1 MKRTWRFMGILA
13 IFLTTGCSSTGSPIS
28 TATVLP
34 QATSTPTPSPL
45 PPTATV
51 PALPSAFPTP
61 QAGALS
67 SKPQTVL
74 IYLVAIGDNGA
85 SGVMIGCGDSLVG
98 VEIAIEPTQAV
109 LRAALTALLNLPADM
124 TYGQSGLYNSLYLSD
139 LQIES
144 LDIVD
149 RQATIALS
157 GTLIYGG
164 ECDIPRIEA
173 QLTALALQFSTI
185 DSVTIFV
192 NGTPLSELLDLR
204 G

>member
-1 MKRTWRFMGILA
+1 MKRIWRFMGILA
-13 IFLTTGCSSTGSPIS
+13 IFLTTGCSSTGSPIP
-28 TATVLP
+28 TVTVLP
-34 QATSTPTPSPL
+34 QATSMPTPTPPL
-45 PPTATV
+45 PPTATT
-51 PALPSAFPTP
+51 LPTIFPTP
-61 QAGALS
+61 QASTLP

-85 SGVMIGCGDSLVG
+85 SGEMIGCGDSLVG
-98 VEIAIEPTQAV
+98 VEVAIEPTLAV
-109 LRAALTALLNLPADM
+109 LRAALTALLNLPGEM
-124 TYGQSGLYNSLYLSD
+124 TYGESGLYNALYLSD

-149 RQATIALS
+149 RQAIIALS
-157 GTLIYGG
+157 GTLVYGG

-192 NGTPLSELLDLR
+192 NDTPLSELLDLR

>member
-1 MKRTWRFMGILA
+1 MA
-13 IFLTTGCSSTGSPIS
+13 SSTPS
-28 TATVLP
+28 A
-34 QATSTPTPSPL
+34 SPL
-45 PPTATV
+45 PPTAT
-51 PALPSAFPTP
+51 PTATIQPTP
-61 QAGALS
+61 QATALP

-85 SGVMIGCGDSLVG
+85 SGEMIGCGDSLVA
-98 VEIAIEPTQAV
+98 VKVAVEPTLAV
-109 LRAALTALLNLPADM
+109 LRAALTALLNLPAAA
-124 TYGQSGLYNSLYLSD
+124 TYGESGLYNALYLSD

-144 LDIVD
+144 LDISD

-157 GTLIYGG
+157 GTLVYGG

-173 QLTALALQFSTI
+173 QLTELALQFSTV
-185 DSVTIFV
+185 DSVLILV

>member
-1 MKRTWRFMGILA
+1 MKRIGFLSGLLA
-13 IFLTTGCSSTGSPIS
+13 LLLVGACSAAGTIVPTATSLPTKSSTPS
-28 TATVLP
+28 AT
-34 QATSTPTPSPL
+34 PL
-45 PPTATV
+45 PPTAT
-51 PALPSAFPTP
+51 PTAPIQPTP
-61 QAGALS
+61 QATALP

-85 SGVMIGCGDSLVG
+85 SGKMIGCGDSLVA
-98 VEIAIEPTQAV
+98 VEVALEPTLSV
-109 LRAALTALLNLPADM
+109 LRAALTTLLNLPGEM
-124 TYGQSGLYNSLYLSD
+124 TYGESGLYNALYLSD
-139 LQIES
+139 LQIDS
-144 LDIVD
+144 LDIVE

-157 GTLIYGG
+157 GTLVYGG

-185 DSVTIFV
+185 DSVTILV

>member
-1 MKRTWRFMGILA
+1 MKRFWCLTGMLA
-13 IFLTTGCSSTGSPIS
+13 LLLVGACSAASDVLPTATALPQPSSTPS
-28 TATVLP
+28 A
-34 QATSTPTPSPL
+34 SPL
-45 PPTATV
+45 PPTATFTATI
-51 PALPSAFPTP
+51 PPTP
-61 QAGALS
+61 QATALP

-85 SGVMIGCGDSLVG
+85 SGEMIGCGDSLVA
-98 VEIAIEPTQAV
+98 VEVAVEPTLAV
-109 LRAALTALLNLPADM
+109 LRAALTALLNLPAAA
-124 TYGQSGLYNSLYLSD
+124 TYGESGLYNALYLSD

-144 LDIVD
+144 LDISD

-157 GTLIYGG
+157 GTLVYGG

-173 QLTALALQFSTI
+173 QLTELALQFSTV
-185 DSVTIFV
+185 DSVSILV

>member
-1 MKRTWRFMGILA
+1 MKRIWRFMGILT

-28 TATVLP
+28 TATMLP
-34 QATSTPTPSPL
+34 QTTSTSTPAPL
-45 PPTATV
+45 PPTATT
-51 PALPSAFPTP
+51 LPTIFPTP
-61 QAGALS
+61 QASALP

-74 IYLVAIGDNGA
+74 IFLVAIGDNGA
-85 SGVMIGCGDSLVG
+85 SGEMIGCGDSLVG
-98 VEIAIEPTQAV
+98 VEIAIEPTQTV

-185 DSVTIFV
+185 DSVIILI
-192 NGTPLSELLDLR
+192 NDTPLSELLDLR

>member
-1 MKRTWRFMGILA
+1 MKHIGLLTGIFALLLA
-13 IFLTTGCSSTGSPIS
+13 GACSAAGTSVPTATALPMASSTPS
-28 TATVLP
+28 A
-34 QATSTPTPSPL
+34 SPL
-45 PPTATV
+45 PPTAT
-51 PALPSAFPTP
+51 PTATIQPTP
-61 QAGALS
+61 QATALP

-85 SGVMIGCGDSLVG
+85 SGEMIGCGDSLVA
-98 VEIAIEPTQAV
+98 VEVAVEPTLAV
-109 LRAALTALLNLPADM
+109 LRAALTALLNLPAAA
-124 TYGQSGLYNSLYLSD
+124 TYGESGLYNALYLSD

-144 LDIVD
+144 LDISG

-157 GTLIYGG
+157 GTLVYGG

-173 QLTALALQFSTI
+173 QLTELALQFSTV
-185 DSVTIFV
+185 DSVLILV